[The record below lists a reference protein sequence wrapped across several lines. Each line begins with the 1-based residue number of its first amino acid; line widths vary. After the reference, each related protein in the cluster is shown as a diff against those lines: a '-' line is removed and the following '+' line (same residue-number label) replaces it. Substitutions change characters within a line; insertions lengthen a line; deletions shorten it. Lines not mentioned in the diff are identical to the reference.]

1 MTPRQV
7 EYIKAIVEHGT
18 MRRACTQLYVAEATL
33 SAQVKK
39 LEEELNITL
48 FYQSRERG
56 RPLRLTDAGKQL
68 LPDLE
73 FYLQVHNDIF
83 RRAESI
89 REQAEQREKAEA
101 SHA

>member
-7 EYIKAIVEHGT
+7 EYIQAIVEHGT
-18 MRRACTQLYVAEATL
+18 MRSACKVLFVAEATL
-33 SAQVKK
+33 SAQIKK

-56 RPLRLTDAGKQL
+56 RPLRLTEAGKQL
-68 LPDLE
+68 MPDLE

-89 REQAEQREKAEA
+89 RVQQEQREKEA

>member
-7 EYIKAIVEHGT
+7 EYVQAIIEHGN
-18 MRRACTQLYVAEATL
+18 MKKACAQLYVAEATL
-33 SAQVKK
+33 SAQIKK
-39 LEEELNITL
+39 LEEELNLTL

-56 RPLRLTDAGKQL
+56 RPLRLTEAGKQL
-68 LPDLE
+68 MPDLE

-89 REQAEQREKAEA
+89 REQAKQHEKEA

>member
-7 EYIKAIVEHGT
+7 EYVMAVVKHGT
-18 MRRACTQLYVAEATL
+18 MRRACTHLFVAEATL
-33 SAQVKK
+33 STQVKK
-39 LEEELNITL
+39 LEEELNLTL

-56 RPLRLTDAGKQL
+56 RPLRLTEAGKQL
-68 LPDLE
+68 MPDLE

-89 REQAEQREKAEA
+89 REQAKQHEKEA
-101 SHA
+101 SHV